1 MVNLPCVGSGNAISD
16 KNTAVAWAMLVQGAI
31 SYNEKGK
38 YSTQETSDY
47 GTKLNIGNFLVTG
60 PNSGYRSYHYQV
72 EAYLD
77 WHRRGK
83 PRNAAE
89 PKFTDARGKT
99 EYKKIFNEL
108 GPLPANKSGGWNN
121 IDDSMTDDGG
131 YLAGHGSSPHG
142 IGAAIDLNFGLDQYA
157 PIGKGSRHWVEDF
170 GRNYGF
176 TGLYKNKTD
185 IAYEEKNGV
194 GNFKE
199 TWHLNY
205 FGPKL
210 K

>member
-1 MVNLPCVGSGNAISD
+1 
-16 KNTAVAWAMLVQGAI
+16 
-31 SYNEKGK
+31 
-38 YSTQETSDY
+38 
-47 GTKLNIGNFLVTG
+47 
-60 PNSGYRSYHYQV
+60 
-72 EAYLD
+72 
-77 WHRRGK
+77 
-83 PRNAAE
+83 
-89 PKFTDARGKT
+89 
-99 EYKKIFNEL
+99 
-108 GPLPANKSGGWNN
+108 
-121 IDDSMTDDGG
+121 MTDDGG